1 MTQTSLDKE
10 ERNPKVMKDIWEEV
24 HSGKRKWLGDA
35 FIYMGDNSEKLW
47 DEVRKNPDYYL
58 DQEQQEITELVAAK
72 LPDLICSNVEGFNA
86 NTPIF
91 HIMMGPGDAAE
102 KYDLELTKNFNDV
115 TGIKIVDLNPTYLDD
130 AEQKSR
136 ASKPGM
142 PVTTHCESIY
152 KKHDVPEGTV
162 PVFTMFNVLGNFS
175 GESEN
180 FPEED
185 LQEKLEQIHTEG
197 GIYFITLDST
207 DNEERLARAYP
218 PDLVTPFLLDP
229 LRSIGIEDEITVT
242 SEWDAVRHCLAH
254 NGESEKYGKFG
265 IVPGWRPPTNIV
277 EKIAEKAN
285 YDHIRTYGVN
295 GMKMYILKART
306 KVESLDQCAN
316 DNQISDIN
324 EPLAAPSV

>member
-1 MTQTSLDKE
+1 MTQTSPDAE
-10 ERNPKVMKDIWEEV
+10 ERSPGFMEDRWNEV
-24 HSGKRKWLGDA
+24 LSGKKKWLGDA

-72 LPDLICSNVEGFNA
+72 LPDLICSNVEEFNA
-86 NTPIF
+86 NTRIF

-115 TGIKIVDLNPTYLDD
+115 AGRKIVDLNPVYLED
-130 AEQKSR
+130 AEKKSK
-136 ASKPGM
+136 ASDPNI

-229 LRSIGIEDEITVT
+229 LRSIGIEDDITVT

-295 GMKMYILKART
+295 GMKMYILRARS
-306 KVESLDQCAN
+306 KIECPEQSAN
-316 DNQISDIN
+316 DNQVSEIN
-324 EPLAAPSV
+324 QPLAVPSV